1 MIDDI
6 QTIFYFVVG
15 SLWQVWPAFL
25 LSVVLGVL
33 IRMLQLDGV
42 IRRVFEAR
50 VGIAILLSTLVG
62 AFSPFCSCT
71 VVPVVSGLLL
81 SGVPLAP
88 VMAFWIASPTMD
100 PEIFALS
107 VATIGWPMA
116 FMRLIATFI
125 LSLAAGYLTLTL
137 TRSGWLNSS
146 MLHKS
151 SPVQPCSEVA
161 TPTFNTTQHRHEVQ
175 PIIMQSA
182 IGSSGGGSSSCT
194 VAPMTNTT
202 ADSWQNVLQQS
213 FRTMNW
219 SLFGRDVVAQSWL
232 LGRWLVLAFVLEA
245 LITLYVPQTL
255 IAGVLGMNSPLA
267 IPLATLIGV
276 PLYLSNI
283 SALPIV
289 AGLLEQGMQPGAGI
303 AFLVAGPVT
312 TIPAMAAVWG
322 IVQRRVF
329 VVYLG
334 IGLIGA
340 AVLGWLSNLFFI
352 LL

>member
-6 QTIFYFVVG
+6 QTIFYFVG
-15 SLWQVWPAFL
+15 ESLWQVWPAFL

-33 IRMLQLDGV
+33 IRMLHLDGV
-42 IRRVFEAR
+42 IRRVFESR
-50 VGIAILLSTLVG
+50 VGIAILLATFVG

-116 FMRLIATFI
+116 LMRLIATFI
-125 LSLAAGYLTLTL
+125 LSLAAGYLTLVL
-137 TRSGWLNSS
+137 TRSGWLTSS
-146 MLHKS
+146 TLHTIRPAQS
-151 SPVQPCSEVA
+151 CSEGVVSALA
-161 TPTFNTTQHRHEVQ
+161 TTDEVQ
-175 PIIMQSA
+175 PMMMQSA
-182 IGSSGGGSSSCT
+182 VVASGGEGSCMLPFTSNP
-194 VAPMTNTT
+194 VAGN
-202 ADSWQNVLQQS
+202 WWHILQQS

-219 SLFGRDVVAQSWL
+219 SLFGRDVVVQSWL
-232 LGRWLVLAFVLEA
+232 LGRWLVVAFVLEA
-245 LITLYVPQTL
+245 LIILYVPQTL
-255 IAGVLGMNSPLA
+255 IAGVLGTNNPLA

-303 AFLVAGPVT
+303 AFLLAGPVT

-322 IVQRRVF
+322 VVQRRVF
-329 VVYLG
+329 IVYLG

-340 AVLGWLSNLFFI
+340 VVLGWLSNLFLI
-352 LL
+352 LV